1 MALETM
7 SAARPPSAA
16 KVVRG
21 LGAVVGRAAV
31 TGLITLVIVLVAWQ
45 GLILL
50 LGVSPF
56 IAKGPLDV
64 WNWLFTVPAA
74 SANRATIM
82 TNLTV
87 TLGDAFLGF
96 VAGLVVALVLAIA
109 FTLSRGV
116 ESALMP
122 IALLLRSVPLV
133 ALVPV
138 ISLITGRGPSLVV
151 VMGAIVVL
159 FPALV
164 NIAFGLRSSSPQIND
179 VIAVYG
185 GNSFTAL
192 RKVALPSSLPS
203 FFAAVKISIPGAI
216 TGALLAEW
224 LSTGQGLGHGIVIAV
239 AQVKN
244 YEVWAS
250 VVAITLVSI
259 VLYGVAQL
267 VENLVLR
274 RMGMESSTGS

>member
-1 MALETM
+1 MTRT
-7 SAARPPSAA
+7 SVTIARML
-16 KVVRG
+16 RN
-21 LGAVVGRAAV
+21 
-31 TGLITLVIVLVAWQ
+31 GLITLVVVLLAWQ
-45 GLILL
+45 VLILL

-64 WNWLFTVPAA
+64 WSWLVTVPAA
-74 SANRATIM
+74 AENRELILA
-82 TNLTV
+82 NLTV

-96 VAGLVVALVLAIA
+96 VAGLVAALVLATL
-109 FTLSRGV
+109 FTLSRGI
-116 ESALMP
+116 EHALMP

-138 ISLITGRGPSLVV
+138 ITLITGRGLSLVV

-164 NIAFGLRSSSPQIND
+164 NIAFGLRSASPQISD

-185 GNSFTAL
+185 GSAFTLL
-192 RKVALPSSLPS
+192 RKVSLPSSLPS

-224 LSTGQGLGHGIVIAV
+224 LSTGQGLGHSIVIAV

-244 YEVWAS
+244 FEVWSS

-259 VLYGVAQL
+259 VLYGAAQL

-274 RMGMESSTGS
+274 RMGMGDGAAH